1 MSKKDLFIQFPKT
14 EYKVQEV
21 MDAFEEEYKLPQIVG
36 AIDGCHIEIKAPPEN
51 KEDYLNRKQYYSM
64 NLEGTVNSWLL
75 FQHVAVGYPPLGES
89 QLNFTSTYQNG

>member
-36 AIDGCHIEIKAPPEN
+36 AIDGCHIEIKP
-51 KEDYLNRKQYYSM
+51 
-64 NLEGTVNSWLL
+64 
-75 FQHVAVGYPPLGES
+75 
-89 QLNFTSTYQNG
+89 